1 MDMKPTLED
10 IKALVDKF
18 AEKINAPERHFPT
31 YGYSNDGA
39 QPHIE
44 VDKNGQLYYVIVE
57 RGEELRRDVA
67 LDTDDL
73 LYRIF
78 ADITFSMAVE
88 YEVNHRVKE
97 EDFRRQL
104 FAKQE
109 ELLGKL
115 NDKWRQRQQEKHQA
129 ILRSYPFDDKASIRA
144 DYSKQL
150 TDTGMPSREAWTE
163 ACKKYPEP

>member
-1 MDMKPTLED
+1 MKLTLED
-10 IKALVDKF
+10 IKTLVDKL
-18 AEKINAPERHFPT
+18 AEKINVPQCHFPT

-44 VDKNGQLYYVIVE
+44 VDINGQLYYVIVE

-78 ADITFSMAVE
+78 ADITFSMAVD

-97 EDFRRQL
+97 EDFRRQM

-115 NDKWRQRQQEKHQA
+115 NDNW
-129 ILRSYPFDDKASIRA
+129 
-144 DYSKQL
+144 SKKNIKQF
-150 TDTGMPSREAWTE
+150 
-163 ACKKYPEP
+163 